1 MTPVLTQAVK
11 ALRKVGGDG
20 FEIEVSVEV
29 SQGPVAAGEKE
40 KPKKTG
46 GPSGAEGPKEGDK
59 PREAGRLAVR
69 RGPKRWRFRALEIG
83 RLTKERA
90 AQLLSTADFGG
101 AQGLNSQELK
111 DSTAEKEGA
120 AAPLLVS
127 ERVTEGAADL
137 LRAEGTCYLDTAG
150 NCYLR
155 GGSLLVFVRG
165 RKPKKEP
172 VSKRPNRAFEG
183 AGLKLIFA
191 LLAREE
197 ATGWTYRRLSDLVGI
212 SRGAV
217 GYVMEDLRRLGF
229 LEEVGGERRLRR
241 RPELLKRWAGPFA
254 ERLRPTLLRGRFSP
268 AQEKGSAEWR
278 ELTLDPAETQ
288 WGGEP
293 AAELLVGDLRPKRFS
308 LYTRQETSEV
318 CRELGLAPDE
328 EGAVELLE
336 MFWDPEV
343 LGQLRGEGGPGEE
356 GTPPR
361 SVPPALAYGDL
372 IARADSRAV
381 EAARRVQE
389 EHLNWESPPK

>member
-1 MTPVLTQAVK
+1 MTPVLTQAAK
-11 ALRKVGGDG
+11 ALREVGGDG
-20 FEIEVSVEV
+20 LEIEVSE
-29 SQGPVAAGEKE
+29 GPVPAGEKE
-40 KPKKTG
+40 RPRETG
-46 GPSGAEGPKEGDK
+46 GPGGAEGP
-59 PREAGRLAVR
+59 REIGQLAVR
-69 RGPKRWRFRALEIG
+69 RGPKRWHFRALEVG
-83 RLTKERA
+83 QLTKERA
-90 AQLLSTADFGG
+90 TQLLSAADFGG
-101 AQGLNSQELK
+101 AQGLKSQELK
-111 DSTAEKEGA
+111 DSTGEKEGA
-120 AAPLLVS
+120 AASLLVS

-137 LRAEGTCYLDTAG
+137 LRAEGTCYLDAAG
-150 NCYLR
+150 NCYQR

-165 RKPKKEP
+165 QKPKKESGP
-172 VSKRPNRAFEG
+172 RRPNRAFEG

-197 ATGWTYRRLSDLVGI
+197 AAGWTYRRLSDLVGI

-229 LEEVGGERRLRR
+229 LEEIGGERRLRR
-241 RPELLKRWAGPFA
+241 RAELLKRWAEPFS
-254 ERLRPTLLRGRFSP
+254 ERLRPKLLRGRFSP
-268 AQEKGSAEWR
+268 AQEKGTAEWR
-278 ELTLDPAETQ
+278 ELALDPAETQ

-308 LYTRQETSEV
+308 LYTRKSTSKV

-343 LGQLRGEGGPGEE
+343 LGQFRGEGGPGEE
-356 GTPPR
+356 GKLSR
-361 SVPPALAYGDL
+361 SVPPTLAYGDL

-381 EAARRVQE
+381 EAARRVRK

>member
-1 MTPVLTQAVK
+1 MTPVLTEAAK
-11 ALRKVGGDG
+11 ALREVGGDG

-40 KPKKTG
+40 G
-46 GPSGAEGPKEGDK
+46 
-59 PREAGRLAVR
+59 PREIGQLAVR
-69 RGPKRWRFRALEIG
+69 RGEECWRFRALEVG
-83 RLTKERA
+83 RLTKKRA

-101 AQGLNSQELK
+101 AQGLKSQG
-111 DSTAEKEGA
+111 EKGDAGEEGGS

-127 ERVTEGAADL
+127 ERVTEGAAAL

-155 GGSLLVFVRG
+155 GSSLFVFIRG
-165 RKPKKEP
+165 QKLKRTPAP
-172 VSKRPNRAFEG
+172 KRPNRAFEG

-197 ATGWTYRRLSDLVGI
+197 AVGWTYRKLSDLVGI

-241 RPELLKRWAGPFA
+241 RPELLKRWTGPFA

-278 ELTLDPAETQ
+278 ELALDPAETQ

-293 AAELLVGDLRPKRFS
+293 AAELLVEGLRPKRFS
-308 LYTRQETSEV
+308 LYTRKETFKV

-336 MFWDPEV
+336 MFWDP
-343 LGQLRGEGGPGEE
+343 QALRQTFGGEGTPGEE
-356 GTPPR
+356 GKPSR

>member
-1 MTPVLTQAVK
+1 MTPVLTQAAK
-11 ALRKVGGDG
+11 ALREVGGDG

-29 SQGPVAAGEKE
+29 SQGPVPAGEKE
-40 KPKKTG
+40 RPRETG
-46 GPSGAEGPKEGDK
+46 GPGGAVG
-59 PREAGRLAVR
+59 PREIGQLAVR

-90 AQLLSTADFGG
+90 AQLLSAADFGG

-165 RKPKKEP
+165 QKPKKEF
-172 VSKRPNRAFEG
+172 VSRRPNRAFEG

-191 LLAREE
+191 LLARE
-197 ATGWTYRRLSDLVGI
+197 AAGGTYRRLSDLVSI

-254 ERLRPTLLRGRFSP
+254 ERLRPRLLRGRF
-268 AQEKGSAEWR
+268 AFVEEKGRAEWR
-278 ELTLDPAETQ
+278 ELALDPAETQ

-308 LYTRQETSEV
+308 LYTRQETSKV

-343 LGQLRGEGGPGEE
+343 LGQFRGEGAPGEE
-356 GTPPR
+356 GTPSR

-381 EAARRVQE
+381 EAARRVRE

>member
-1 MTPVLTQAVK
+1 MTLVLTQAAK
-11 ALRKVGGDG
+11 ALREVGADG

-29 SQGPVAAGEKE
+29 SQGSVPAGEKE
-40 KPKKTG
+40 RPRETG
-46 GPSGAEGPKEGDK
+46 GPGGAEGP
-59 PREAGRLAVR
+59 REIGQLAVR
-69 RGPKRWRFRALEIG
+69 RGAKRWHFRALEIG
-83 RLTKERA
+83 QLTKERA
-90 AQLLSTADFGG
+90 TQVLSSADFGG
-101 AQGLNSQELK
+101 AQDLKSQG
-111 DSTAEKEGA
+111 EKGDAREEGGS

-165 RKPKKEP
+165 RKPRKEP
-172 VSKRPNRAFEG
+172 ASRRPNRAFEG

-197 ATGWTYRRLSDLVGI
+197 AAGWTYRRLSDLVGI

-229 LEEVGGERRLRR
+229 LEEVGGKRRLRR
-241 RPELLKRWAGPFA
+241 RPELLKRWAEPFA

-278 ELTLDPAETQ
+278 ELALDPAETQ

-293 AAELLVGDLRPKRFS
+293 AVELLVGDLRPKRFS
-308 LYTRQETSEV
+308 LYTRQATSKV

-343 LGQLRGEGGPGEE
+343 LGQFRGEGAPGEE
-356 GTPPR
+356 GKLSR

-381 EAARRVQE
+381 EAARRVRE
-389 EHLNWESPPK
+389 EHLNWESPRK

>member
-1 MTPVLTQAVK
+1 MTTVLTRAAE
-11 ALRKVGGDG
+11 ALQEVGGDG

-29 SQGPVAAGEKE
+29 SQGPVAAREKE
-40 KPKKTG
+40 KPRKTG
-46 GPSGAEGPKEGDK
+46 GPEGAGG
-59 PREAGRLAVR
+59 PRETGQLAVR
-69 RGPKRWRFRALEIG
+69 RGAKRWTFQALEVG
-83 RLTKERA
+83 QLTKERA
-90 AQLLSTADFGG
+90 TQVLSSADFRG
-101 AQGLNSQELK
+101 ARDLKPQGEKGS
-111 DSTAEKEGA
+111 AGKEGGS

-127 ERVTEGAADL
+127 ERVTEGAAAL
-137 LRAEGTCYLDTAG
+137 LRAEDACYLDTAG

-165 RKPKKEP
+165 QKPKKES
-172 VSKRPNRAFEG
+172 VSRRPNRAFEG

-197 ATGWTYRRLSDLVGI
+197 AAGWTYRRLSDLVGI

-229 LEEVGGERRLRR
+229 LEELGGERRLRR
-241 RPELLKRWAGPFA
+241 RAELLKRWAGPFA
-254 ERLRPTLLRGRFSP
+254 ERLRPKLLRGQF
-268 AQEKGSAEWR
+268 AFVEGKGRAKWR
-278 ELTLDPAETQ
+278 ELALDLAETQ

-293 AAELLVGDLRPKRFS
+293 AAELLVGDLRPKWFS

-343 LGQLRGEGGPGEE
+343 LGQFRGEGAPGEE
-356 GTPPR
+356 GKPSR

-381 EAARRVQE
+381 EAARRVRE
-389 EHLNWESPPK
+389 EHLNWESPRK

>member
-1 MTPVLTQAVK
+1 MTPILTQAAK

-20 FEIEVSVEV
+20 FETEVSA
-29 SQGPVAAGEKE
+29 GPAATGERE
-40 KPKKTG
+40 KPRKTG
-46 GPSGAEGPKEGDK
+46 GPGGAEES
-59 PREAGRLAVR
+59 REAGRLAVR
-69 RGPKRWRFRALEIG
+69 RGAKRWTFQALEVG

-90 AQLLSTADFGG
+90 AQLLSATDFGG
-101 AQGLNSQELK
+101 AQDLKSQG
-111 DSTAEKEGA
+111 EKGDAGEEEGSE
-120 AAPLLVS
+120 APLLVS
-127 ERVTEGAADL
+127 ERVTEGAAAL

-155 GGSLLVFVRG
+155 GSSLFVFIRG
-165 RKPKKEP
+165 QKLKRTPAP
-172 VSKRPNRAFEG
+172 KRPNRAFEG

-197 ATGWTYRRLSDLVGI
+197 AVGWTYRKLSDLVGI

-229 LEEVGGERRLRR
+229 LEEIGGERRLRR

-254 ERLRPTLLRGRFSP
+254 ERLRPKLLRGRF
-268 AQEKGSAEWR
+268 AFVEEKGRAEWR
-278 ELTLDPAETQ
+278 ELALDPAETQ

-293 AAELLVGDLRPKRFS
+293 AAELLVEGLRPKRFS
-308 LYTRQETSEV
+308 LYTRQETSKV

-343 LGQLRGEGGPGEE
+343 LGQFRGEGAPGKE
-356 GTPPR
+356 GTPSR
-361 SVPPALAYGDL
+361 SIPPALAYGDL

>member
-1 MTPVLTQAVK
+1 MTPVLTQAAK
-11 ALRKVGGDG
+11 ALREVGGDG
-20 FEIEVSVEV
+20 FEIEVSE
-29 SQGPVAAGEKE
+29 GPVPAGEKE
-40 KPKKTG
+40 RPRETG
-46 GPSGAEGPKEGDK
+46 GPGGAEGP
-59 PREAGRLAVR
+59 REIGQLAVR
-69 RGPKRWRFRALEIG
+69 RGAKGWRFRALEIG

-90 AQLLSTADFGG
+90 AQLLSAADFGG
-101 AQGLNSQELK
+101 AQGLKSQELK
-111 DSTAEKEGA
+111 DSTGEKEGA

-137 LRAEGTCYLDTAG
+137 LRAEGTCYLDTVG
-150 NCYLR
+150 NCYLQSGSFFVFIR
-155 GGSLLVFVRG
+155 GQ
-165 RKPKKEP
+165 KPKKEP
-172 VSKRPNRAFEG
+172 VSRRPNRAFEG

-191 LLAREE
+191 LLARE
-197 ATGWTYRRLSDLVGI
+197 AAGGGTYRRLSDLVSI

-241 RPELLKRWAGPFA
+241 RSELLKRWAGPFA
-254 ERLRPTLLRGRFSP
+254 ERLRPKLLRGRF
-268 AQEKGSAEWR
+268 AFVEEKGTAEWR
-278 ELTLDPAETQ
+278 ELALDPAETQ

-328 EGAVELLE
+328 DGAVELLE

-343 LGQLRGEGGPGEE
+343 FGQFRGERAPGEE
-356 GTPPR
+356 GTPSR

-381 EAARRVQE
+381 EAARRVRE
-389 EHLNWESPPK
+389 EHLNWESPQK